1 MLLNSKDAKLLVRDV
16 FHSEPMFSLIV
27 EESTPLKEVIIKF
40 AEREELRGIF
50 VINKEQRLTGVIT
63 RSDLLIWTRLKF
75 GLKGSEDFFQW
86 RHVFEVAQATMAK
99 DICCKDSDKTFVHP
113 DTPLEEALM
122 MMQNR
127 ELIDIPVVDKEG
139 RILGDVH
146 LSDILA
152 KILKLDISKRQE

>member
-1 MLLNSKDAKLLVRDV
+1 
-16 FHSEPMFSLIV
+16 MFSLIV
-27 EESTPLKEVIIKF
+27 DESTPLKEVIIKF

-50 VINKEQRLTGVIT
+50 VINNEQRLTGVIT

-75 GLKGSEDFFQW
+75 GLKGSDDFFQW
-86 RHVFEVAQATMAK
+86 RHVFEVAQATVAK
-99 DICCKDSDKTFVHP
+99 DICCKDSDITFVHP
-113 DTPLEEALM
+113 DTPIEETLI
-122 MMQNR
+122 MMQNH

-152 KILKLDISKRQE
+152 KILKLDVPKRKE